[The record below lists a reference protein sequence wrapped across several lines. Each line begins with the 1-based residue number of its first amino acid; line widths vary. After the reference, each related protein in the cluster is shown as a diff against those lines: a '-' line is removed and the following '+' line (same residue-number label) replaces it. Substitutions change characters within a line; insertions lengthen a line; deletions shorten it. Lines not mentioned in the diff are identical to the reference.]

1 MIPQLNHVLE
11 AMVKGLAL
19 HYLHRG
25 TVQEALAQGKAGG
38 VPEELLECLPGM
50 IFEVTSAAGAVF
62 SGNGTFDEVV
72 DELTRRALASGNAED
87 FSRDDAA
94 ALVTLT
100 LDFLRELCG
109 EGGGDAPLPPMAEPW
124 YRYGMKVPPTRRSIE
139 RVLPPPR
146 LPLRMRR
153 RERPAP
159 ALIGASGRRLGAR
172 RPRSD

>member
-1 MIPQLNHVLE
+1 
-11 AMVKGLAL
+11 MVRGLAL

-25 TVQEALAQGKAGG
+25 TVQQAIAQGKPGG

-50 IFEVTSAAGAVF
+50 MFEVTSAAGAVF
-62 SGNGTFDEVV
+62 SGDVTFDEVV

-109 EGGGDAPLPPMAEPW
+109 EGGGDTPLPPMAQPW
-124 YRYGMKVPPTRRSIE
+124 YRYGWKVRPTRRSSG
-139 RVLPPPR
+139 RGLPP
-146 LPLRMRR
+146 RR
-153 RERPAP
+153 
-159 ALIGASGRRLGAR
+159 
-172 RPRSD
+172 